1 VACSGRI
8 LTTASSPAG
17 HNATIYECRQGSY
30 SGFPKTYY
38 KGGFENYEQ
47 YLEASKQVSKKPI
60 RPLFSLLKH
69 VLVNLLGRDGLDKGL
84 IGRRHKL
91 YAWVH
96 ERRKRVAAMFDVL
109 LGMRRRRCLEQLAE
123 Y

>member
-8 LTTASSPAG
+8 LTTAISPAG
-17 HNATIYECRQGSY
+17 HNATIYEYRQGSY

-69 VLVNLLGRDGLDKGL
+69 VPMLTKATLHV
-84 IGRRHKL
+84 
-91 YAWVH
+91 AWDILFVCY
-96 ERRKRVAAMFDVL
+96 KITSN
-109 LGMRRRRCLEQLAE
+109 